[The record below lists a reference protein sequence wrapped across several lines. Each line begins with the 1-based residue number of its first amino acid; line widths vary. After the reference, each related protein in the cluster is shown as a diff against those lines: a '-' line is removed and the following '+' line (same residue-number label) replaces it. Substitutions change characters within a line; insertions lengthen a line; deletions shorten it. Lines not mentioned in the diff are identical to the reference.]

1 MTEKQTE
8 SAAQKGVSQA
18 DISDP
23 RIGLFDSLITETETL
38 IGYFMD
44 GKDVDTTLTGTERR
58 RLFGAGVRNYGFIE
72 KSLDIVE
79 ENPDFVPP
87 NFSIEKFAASYHTLE
102 EARQLSWV
110 IQQFL
115 QLVNDYVLV
124 TSDQCYRDALRVYG
138 NLREQS
144 RARVARAT
152 PLFESLLIFFRRRRH
167 PEQEPTEKE
176 LERDFRRLLHRT
188 AEGKII
194 IENEMPHLV
203 AGERKVVD
211 DVHKGHAAVKETIEA
226 EGDS

>member
-1 MTEKQTE
+1 MTAKKNE
-8 SAAQKGVSQA
+8 SAAQKETSK
-18 DISDP
+18 DNTIDP
-23 RIGLFDSLITETETL
+23 RIALFDSLISEVETL

-44 GKDVDTTLTGTERR
+44 GKDVETTLTGTERK

-87 NFSIEKFAASYHTLE
+87 NFSIEAFAARYHTLE

-110 IQQFL
+110 LQQFL
-115 QLVNDYVLV
+115 QMVNDFVLI

-138 NLREQS
+138 NLREQA
-144 RARVARAT
+144 RARVARAQ
-152 PLFESLLIFFRRRRH
+152 PLFEALLIFFRRRRH

-194 IENEMPHLV
+194 IENEMPHYI

-211 DVHKGHAAVKETIEA
+211 DVHKGHAAIKETFEA
-226 EGDS
+226 EKS